1 MNFNVFKVSDA
12 KIIFSFLFLASATFY
27 SCSSMNKG
35 QGKKA
40 SAVISATRAT
50 MPGSGTINFVQK
62 GDQVAMKLEIS
73 FPGKANQSVAVHIHE
88 HGDCGNEGNDAHGHW
103 NPTKNSHGKWGE
115 AQFHLGDIGN
125 VELDANGKGS
135 ISITTDKWSI
145 GTGADNDIVGRGLIV
160 HDGVDDYVTQPT
172 GNAGSRIGCGVI
184 VSSSL

>member
-1 MNFNVFKVSDA
+1 MNFKLSNTKTAFGLFVFA
-12 KIIFSFLFLASATFY
+12 SFLMY
-27 SCSSMNKG
+27 SCSSLNNAS
-35 QGKKA
+35 GKKA
-40 SAVISATRAT
+40 SAVISATKSS

-62 GDQVAMKLEIS
+62 GNQVAMKLEIS

-103 NPTKNSHGKWGE
+103 NPTKNSHGKWGD

-125 VELDANGKGS
+125 VQLDANGKGS
-135 ISITTDKWSI
+135 TSITTDKWSI
-145 GTGADNDIVGRGLIV
+145 GTGADNDVVGRGLIV

-184 VSSSL
+184 TSSSM